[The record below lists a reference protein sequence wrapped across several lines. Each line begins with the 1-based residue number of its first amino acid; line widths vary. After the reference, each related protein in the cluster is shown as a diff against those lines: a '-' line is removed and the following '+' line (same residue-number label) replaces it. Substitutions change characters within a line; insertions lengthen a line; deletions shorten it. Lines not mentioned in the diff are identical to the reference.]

1 MSTDPVLSYG
11 TLHWTTRVARENGL
25 AVGGENPGYGLPDS
39 RNGHYTNPSAAGM
52 MASALRQAR
61 SCKFRVFYWAHD
73 VHLWDGTIPFT
84 QYAAM
89 IADQEGKREG
99 GYG

>member
-1 MSTDPVLSYG
+1 
-11 TLHWTTRVARENGL
+11 
-25 AVGGENPGYGLPDS
+25 
-39 RNGHYTNPSAAGM
+39 M

-89 IADQEGKREG
+89 IAGQEGEREG

>member
-1 MSTDPVLSYG
+1 
-11 TLHWTTRVARENGL
+11 
-25 AVGGENPGYGLPDS
+25 
-39 RNGHYTNPSAAGM
+39 M
-52 MASALRQAR
+52 MASALRQVR

-89 IADQEGKREG
+89 IADQEGEREG